1 MDPILAMVGAQV
13 RRLRK
18 ARRLT
23 QATLG
28 QTIGI
33 NPNLLGRIER
43 GEQNPTLLT
52 LARIAA
58 GLDVALDDL
67 VETCPRPRLE
77 PRDSLQ

>member
-1 MDPILAMVGAQV
+1 MDPILVIVGAEV

-28 QTIGI
+28 QAVGI

-52 LARIAA
+52 LARIAD
-58 GLDVALDDL
+58 GLDVTIGEL
-67 VETCPRPRLE
+67 VQSCPRPRLVSAS
-77 PRDSLQ
+77 RRS